1 MAPILVGIFF
11 GKCGVQDSDN
21 IKALSYSHGVYEAVQ
36 EGVLVK
42 DRTPDITPFL
52 TKVQTNL
59 K

>member
-1 MAPILVGIFF
+1 MALIIVGIFF
-11 GKCGVQDSDN
+11 GKCGVQGSDN
-21 IKALSYSHGVYEAVQ
+21 IKALSYSHGVYEAVH

-42 DRTPDITPFL
+42 DRTTEITPFL